1 MDTNKATNALKK
13 YFGYDSFR
21 PMQLDIIQAI
31 YQQKDVL
38 VLMPTGGGKSICYQI
53 PAVTMDGVGVVVS
66 PLISLMKDQVEGL
79 RTNGIKAS
87 YLNSSQS
94 IGEQRQ
100 VEDDLY
106 NGHLDLVYVS
116 PEKLV
121 SQNFTSLLQSIKVA
135 LFAVDEAH
143 CISAWGHDFRPEYT
157 QMRFLKQKFPNVPIV
172 ALTATADRATR
183 KDICIQLQQQQPEV
197 YTASF
202 DRPNLSLTVRPGQ
215 KRFEQILDFIKER
228 RDQSGIIYCL
238 SRRSTEDLAGKLKQ
252 KGIKAA
258 AYHAKLP
265 SGERSKVQEDFIN
278 DRTPIVCATVAFG
291 MGIDKSNV
299 RWVIHYNLPKNIE
312 GFYQEIGRAGRD
324 GVKAD
329 TMLFY
334 SYQDVMV
341 LRDILT
347 QNESAQQELKLAKL
361 ERMKQYAEAMTCR
374 RKLLLTYFSEQSDVT
389 CNNCDICKNP
399 PEFFDGTVITQKA
412 LSAVVR
418 LKQSVSSS
426 MLIDVL
432 RGSGRK
438 EIMQRGFQHIK
449 TYGAGRDL
457 PIRDWQFYLMQIINR
472 GLLEIAYDE
481 HNALKLTTA
490 SKAVLFE
497 GAKIQ
502 LVKMQVANA
511 RQAAAKAK
519 AKPKSKRERVR
530 DELFERLRVLRRDL
544 AHQKGI
550 PPYLIFS
557 DKTLEEMAAK
567 RPLLDSEMMDISGV
581 GEQKLKRYG
590 NLFMDAILGYI
601 KDQQQAGIKIQ
612 GTTHILTYDL
622 YKQGLSVQ
630 EIAEQRQLN
639 PVTIYS
645 HLAQLYAKGE
655 AVDIFQFL
663 SQEEY
668 DRIAEAIKAMMPPF
682 QNKDI
687 FEYLHEE
694 VPYYKIKFALVH
706 YDKLFLEEN

>member
-1 MDTNKATNALKK
+1 
-13 YFGYDSFR
+13 
-21 PMQLDIIQAI
+21 
-31 YQQKDVL
+31 
-38 VLMPTGGGKSICYQI
+38 
-53 PAVTMDGVGVVVS
+53 
-66 PLISLMKDQVEGL
+66 
-79 RTNGIKAS
+79 
-87 YLNSSQS
+87 
-94 IGEQRQ
+94 
-100 VEDDLY
+100 
-106 NGHLDLVYVS
+106 
-116 PEKLV
+116 
-121 SQNFTSLLQSIKVA
+121 
-135 LFAVDEAH
+135 
-143 CISAWGHDFRPEYT
+143 
-157 QMRFLKQKFPNVPIV
+157 MRFLKQIFPNVPIV

-202 DRPNLSLTVRPGQ
+202 DRPNLSLQVRPGQ

-238 SRRSTEDLAGKLKQ
+238 SRKSTEDLAGKLKQ

-374 RKLLLTYFSEQSDVT
+374 RQLLLNYFSEQSEVT

-399 PEFFDGTVITQKA
+399 PEYFDGTVITQKA

-418 LKQSVSSS
+418 LKQTVSSS

-497 GAKIQ
+497 GAKIE

-694 VPYYKIKFALVH
+694 VPYYKIKFALAH

>member
-157 QMRFLKQKFPNVPIV
+157 QMRFLKQIFPNVPIV